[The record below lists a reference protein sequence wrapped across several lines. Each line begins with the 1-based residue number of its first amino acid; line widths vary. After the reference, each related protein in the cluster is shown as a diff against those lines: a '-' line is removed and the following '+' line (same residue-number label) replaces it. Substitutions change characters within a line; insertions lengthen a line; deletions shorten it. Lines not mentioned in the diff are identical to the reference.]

1 MEKIELNLTRFE
13 DLNGKRQIGLQYIK
27 VKKQLAMLEDYKK
40 QLEEGL
46 KPIVEEEPNGEL
58 VTPAGTIKYYKGGI
72 VRTLDKKGLEKD
84 IGTAL
89 IEKHTKTS
97 EKADY
102 LKVECKR
109 VEN

>member
-27 VKKQLAMLEDYKK
+27 VKKQLAILEDYKK

-46 KPIVEEEPNGEL
+46 KPIVEVEPNGEL
-58 VTPAGTIKYYKGGI
+58 VTPAGTIKYYKGG
-72 VRTLDKKGLEKD
+72 VTSTLDKKGLTTE
-84 IGTAL
+84 IGQAL
-89 IEKHTKTS
+89 INKYTKTS
-97 EKADY
+97 ERAAY

-109 VEN
+109 VES

>member
-1 MEKIELNLTRFE
+1 MKIELDLTRFE
-13 DLNGKRQIGLQYIK
+13 DLNGKQEKGLQLIR
-27 VKKQLAMLEDYKK
+27 VKKELAKLETYKK
-40 QLEEGL
+40 ELEEGL
-46 KPIVEEEPNGEL
+46 KPIVKAEPNGEL
-58 VTPAGTIKYYKGGI
+58 VTPGGTIKHYKGGI

-89 IEKHTKTS
+89 IEKHTKIS